1 MSRWRIL
8 NLILILMAVAS
19 LFVFAGRSWGPVG
32 NEADG
37 WHPASQD
44 SAASVM
50 EKTFADLPGWVA
62 SIAMF
67 ASLFMFGAA
76 NLFLFPA
83 RVRNMQAELTVSWR
97 RTFHIMLAGLAFGL
111 AAILTAMAASL
122 SRATFPLT
130 LFLGFSLF
138 LLCLWG
144 YLSLVYSLGHLLLQK
159 ADWPIS
165 PFAALALGLLLLHSL
180 SHLPFAGFV
189 FALLGAGVGLGV
201 VITTRF
207 GSMQPWDLNLLL
219 EERKE

>member
-8 NLILILMAVAS
+8 NLILILVAVAGM
-19 LFVFAGRSWGPVG
+19 FVFSGRSWEPV
-32 NEADG
+32 NNDAAG
-37 WHPASQD
+37 WHPATQD
-44 SAASVM
+44 SAISVM

-62 SIAMF
+62 SLAMLLT
-67 ASLFMFGAA
+67 LFMFGAA

-83 RVRNMQAELTVSWR
+83 RVRKMQTELTISWK

-111 AAILTAMAASL
+111 LLVLTAMTASF
-122 SRATFPLT
+122 SRTTFPLT
-130 LFLGFSLF
+130 VISGLSLF

-144 YLSLVYSLGHLLLQK
+144 YLSLAYSLGHLLLQK
-159 ADWPIS
+159 ADWRLS
-165 PFAALALGLLLLHSL
+165 PFAALAFGLLILHSL
-180 SHLPFAGFV
+180 ALVPFAGFV
-189 FALLGAGVGLGV
+189 FGLLGAGAGLGI